1 MKRKFSLLLVFALLV
16 TMLTGCG
23 MKANY
28 EVTNDGKLYGT
39 VKIYMTEEEKAAYDE
54 IAEGDSAE
62 GYIGKEVVNGV
73 EYYVYATEKELV
85 EKTAGMIVTPEK
97 FYVDSSSEVMDDST
111 EGYSED
117 IEFSFVTISVT
128 MPKEIVKTNGTLSAD
143 KKTATWD
150 MLSTKDSALYAY
162 TTANPKTNSISLKTG
177 SAKYV
182 KANKA
187 ISISTKDKAEFVS
200 LANGAVI
207 DGNKNSK
214 VFVNGIKFDAKK
226 KTLTFRK
233 SGTYKFTVWTTTNFK
248 SFTVKVDGDKPTVKG
263 VANKKTYKKSV
274 KITFKD
280 KLSGVKSATL
290 NGKKIKS
297 GKKITKAGKYTLVVT
312 DKVGNKTTIK
322 FRIKK

>member
-1 MKRKFSLLLVFALLV
+1 MKRKLSLLLVFALLV

-39 VKIYMTEEEKAAYDE
+39 AKIYMTDEEKAAYDE
-54 IAEGDSAE
+54 VAEGESAE
-62 GYIGKEVVNGV
+62 GYVGKEVVNGV
-73 EYYVYATEKELV
+73 EYHVYATEKELV

-97 FYVDSSSEVMDDST
+97 FYVDSASEVMDD
-111 EGYSED
+111 GSEEVD
-117 IEFSFVTISVT
+117 LLEFSFMTLSVT

-143 KKTATWD
+143 KKTATWEL
-150 MLSTKDSALYAY
+150 LSTKDSAIYAY

-187 ISISTKDKAEFVS
+187 ISISTKDKAEFVTLS
-200 LANGAVI
+200 NGAVI

-214 VFVNGIKFDAKK
+214 VFVNGIKFDGKK

-263 VANKKTYKKSV
+263 VANNKTYKKSV

-322 FRIKK
+322 FKIKK